1 MSHITNSCL
10 FVLFLSIFIGCSE
23 IYTPVI
29 DATADALVVEGL
41 ITDGAGPFNI
51 KLSKTVLYSSD
62 SVSAYK
68 TVLGALLTVTDNENQ
83 SFLLTEA
90 GNGNYT
96 LPSTFKGIIGNSYR
110 LHIETKDGNIYES
123 GLQKLIPPQTYDTI
137 RGIFTSN
144 GVIGWNNQLKNV
156 DGGEILVDLFKSV
169 PKGDSVP
176 LCRFKTNITIQ
187 YNYNVIVK
195 DTTNWHWVYNDWQTF
210 QLNSNE
216 NITED
221 VSSSNSVVIKNHSI
235 GIVPINMTSYGL
247 YPENPVEYFYY
258 FLRIEQ
264 YTINRD
270 SYNFYKNANNQL
282 AATGKIFD
290 PVTAQLYGNLKCI
303 NNPSKIVL
311 GLFEVSSVIKSA
323 ALVTQGPYTKSV
335 LVKTVPYED
344 IPTIGTTHYKV
355 WTNIALPMPKDD
367 PDFISTIPAWW
378 WHF

>member
-1 MSHITNSCL
+1 MSHLKNSCL
-10 FVLFLSIFIGCSE
+10 FVLLLGTFIGCTE
-23 IYTPVI
+23 IYSPTI
-29 DATADALVVEGL
+29 DTKAGALVVEGL
-41 ITDGAGPFNI
+41 ITDGGGPFNI

-68 TVLGALLTVTDNENQ
+68 TVLGAQLTVTDNENH
-83 SFLLTEA
+83 SSLLTEA

-96 LPSTFKGIIGNSYR
+96 LPSTFKGKIGNSYR

-123 GLQKLIPPQTYDTI
+123 GLQKLNPPQSYDSI

-144 GVIGWNNQLKNV
+144 GYIGWNNQLKNV
-156 DGGEILVDLFKSV
+156 ACGEILVDLFKSV

-176 LCRFKTNITIQ
+176 LCRFKTNVTIQ
-187 YNYNVIVK
+187 YNYNIFVK
-195 DTTNWHWVYNDWQTF
+195 DTTNWHWVYNNWQTF

-221 VSSSNSVVIKNHSI
+221 VSTLNSAVIKNHSI
-235 GIVPINMTSYGL
+235 GVVPIDMASYGL
-247 YPENPVEYFYY
+247 YPEYPVVYFFY

-303 NNPSKIVL
+303 NNPSEIVL
-311 GLFEVSSVIKSA
+311 GLFEVSSVTKSA
-323 ALVTQGPYTKSV
+323 ALVIQGPYSKSV
-335 LVKTVPYED
+335 MVETVPYVE
-344 IPTIGTTHYKV
+344 IPAIGTTHYKV
-355 WTNIALPMPKDD
+355 WTNESKLAPDD
-367 PDFISTIPAWW
+367 PAFNITIPAWW

>member
-1 MSHITNSCL
+1 MSHLKNSCL
-10 FVLFLSIFIGCSE
+10 FVLLLGTFIGCTE
-23 IYTPVI
+23 IYSPVI
-29 DATADALVVEGL
+29 DTKAEALVVEGL

-51 KLSKTVLYSSD
+51 NLSKAVLYSSD
-62 SVSAYK
+62 SVSTYN
-68 TVLGALLTVTDNENQ
+68 TVTGAKLTVSDNENHT
-83 SFLLTEA
+83 FELTEA

-96 LPSTFKGIIGNSYR
+96 LPSTFIGIIGNSYR
-110 LHIETKDGNIYES
+110 LHIETNDGNIYES
-123 GLQKLIPPQTYDTI
+123 GLQKLIPPQTYDSI

-144 GVIGWNNQLKNV
+144 GFIGWNNQLKNV

-176 LCRFKTNITIQ
+176 LCRFKTNVTIQ
-187 YNYNVIVK
+187 YDYNVFVK
-195 DTTNWHWVYNDWQTF
+195 DTTNWHWVYNDRQTF
-210 QLNSNE
+210 QLNSTE
-216 NITED
+216 NITDD
-221 VSSSNSVVIKNHSI
+221 VSSSNNAVVKNHSI
-235 GIVPINMTSYGL
+235 GIVPIDMSSYGL
-247 YPENPVEYFYY
+247 YPNSPVVYFYY

-311 GLFEVSSVIKSA
+311 GLFEVSSVTKSA
-323 ALVTQGPYTKSV
+323 ALVIQGPYSKIV
-335 LVKTVPYED
+335 LVNTVPYVD

-355 WTNIALPMPKDD
+355 WTNIVLPMPQND
-367 PDFISTIPAWW
+367 PDYNSTIPAWW